1 MSYSKIDVPAPAA
14 SADVALADSAWML
27 DRLEALCAHDTTT
40 GREDAGLPALLSL
53 LRELDADVAL
63 TAVAPGRSN
72 VLATWGDPE
81 LVFSTHLDTVP
92 PFLPPRLHANGA
104 GAELSGRGTCDA
116 KGQVVCQLAAI
127 RALLRRADF
136 GPGRRG
142 LAWLAV
148 VGEET
153 DSDGAKHAAATLPA
167 FRAARALING
177 EPTGGRLATGQR
189 GSLQLA
195 LRTHGVAAHSGTPER
210 GRSAIWPLLDWLE
223 RLRELPPRRDE
234 ALGEEIW
241 NLGLIEGGSA
251 LNVVPAAARAQ
262 LFVRTVPGSEFLEGA
277 RRLAPGA
284 GDGDGAIDVLARSEP
299 DRFPALAGFAAAPV
313 PFGSDA
319 PRLRALVPDRTVVL
333 AGPGAIEL
341 AHSADER
348 ITTAELAAG
357 LDLNLRLA
365 SRLLGLDAARP
376 AARAERAAA
385 GETA

>member
-1 MSYSKIDVPAPAA
+1 VSYSKVSDESAAP
-14 SADVALADSAWML
+14 VAWML
-27 DRLEALCAHDTTT
+27 DRLEGLCTQDTTT
-40 GREDAGLPALLSL
+40 GREDAGLPALQAL
-53 LRELDADVAL
+53 LRELGAEVEL
-63 TAVAPGRSN
+63 HAVAPGRSN
-72 VLATWGDPE
+72 VLARWGEPE

-92 PFLPPRLHANGA
+92 PFLPPRLHADGA

-116 KGQVVCQLAAI
+116 KGQIVCQLAAI
-127 RALLRRADF
+127 RALLRGARA
-136 GPGRRG
+136 PG
-142 LAWLAV
+142 LAWLGV

-153 DSDGAKHAAATLPA
+153 DSDGAKHAAATLPV
-167 FRAARALING
+167 FRAARGLING

-195 LRTHGVAAHSGTPER
+195 LSTHGVAAHSGTPER
-210 GRSAIWPLLDWLE
+210 GRSAIWPLIAWLE

-234 ALGEEIW
+234 ALGDEIW
-241 NLGLIEGGSA
+241 NLGLIEGGTA

-262 LFVRTVPGSEFLEGA
+262 LFVRTVSGSEFLEGA
-277 RRLAPGA
+277 RRLAPPA
-284 GDGDGAIDVLARSEP
+284 GDGDGGVEVLARSEP

-357 LDLNLRLA
+357 LQLNLRLA
-365 SRLLGLDAARP
+365 SRLLGLDVAHP

-385 GETA
+385 AGGSA